1 MKLRL
6 LHLEDNGDDVELVRT
21 ALVREGLDCDILA
34 VDSGPAYLDALQHS
48 HFDAIL
54 SDSSV
59 PGYDGSEALTA
70 ARERFPG
77 IPFIVVSAS
86 ASASPA
92 DKRPRSAA
100 SSATA
105 RLAKADLHRL
115 GPTLKHAIS
124 QPKSEPAAAR
134 KPSARSGMHYLVQVV
149 QQLSL
154 ARDLQTIMDIV
165 RHAARAL
172 VNADG
177 ATFVLRDG
185 NKCFYA
191 EEDAIEPLWKGQ
203 RFPLQACV
211 SGWSMLNRKPAVIE
225 DIYRDE
231 RVPHDA
237 YRPTFVKSLVMT
249 PIRTVAPIGA
259 IGVYWAQTHRA
270 TAEEIDLLRALA
282 DSTSIAIEAADV
294 FANLERKV
302 AERTAEVHQR
312 NTELEVLNRELEA
325 FSYSVAHDLR
335 SPLITIDGFAQV
347 LLENLTETLDETN
360 KKHLERITTAVR
372 RMHRLIND
380 LLGLSK
386 IVRAPLN
393 ATNVDLACIAW
404 EVAHGLQECSPGRV
418 GEFNV
423 AEDMPVQGD
432 YGLLRIVLENLMS
445 NAWKFTSR
453 KERAQIEVGHG
464 VDPTGRTVYYV
475 RDNGAGFDPRYAS
488 KLFSPFQ
495 RLHPESKFAGT
506 GIGLATVQRIIHRH
520 GGQIWA
526 ESAVDC
532 GATFYFT
539 LGEFPMPEA
548 HAPAVD

>member
-21 ALVREGLDCDILA
+21 TLVREGLECEIFA
-34 VDSGPAYLDALQHS
+34 VDSGPAYLEALQQP
-48 HFDAIL
+48 HFDAVL

-59 PGYDGSEALTA
+59 PGYDGSEALVA
-70 ARERFPG
+70 ARQRFPG
-77 IPFIVVSAS
+77 IPFIVVSAG
-86 ASASPA
+86 AGIAPAERQPTDPAGSP
-92 DKRPRSAA
+92 
-100 SSATA
+100 TA
-105 RLAKADLHRL
+105 RLAKAELHRL
-115 GPTLKHAIS
+115 GPTLKQALPQIRS
-124 QPKSEPAAAR
+124 TTQAVRTGK
-134 KPSARSGMHYLVQVV
+134 SGMQQLIQVV

-165 RHAARAL
+165 RHAARTL

-185 NKCFYA
+185 DKCFYA

-203 RFPLQACV
+203 RFPLTACV
-211 SGWSMLNRKPAVIE
+211 SGWSMLNRKAAVIE
-225 DIYRDE
+225 DIYQDE

-259 IGVYWAQTHRA
+259 IGVYWGRTRRA
-270 TAEEIDLLRALA
+270 TEEELDLLQALA
-282 DSTSIAIEAADV
+282 DSTSIAIEATDL
-294 FANLERKV
+294 FHNLERKV
-302 AERTAEVHQR
+302 AERTAEVDQR
-312 NTELEVLNRELEA
+312 NTELEVLNKELEA

-347 LLENLTETLDETN
+347 LLENLSDSLDETN

-386 IVRAPLN
+386 IVRAPMN
-393 ATNVDLACIAW
+393 ATTVDIACIAW
-404 EVAHGLQECSPGRV
+404 EVAHNLQESSPGRKA
-418 GEFNV
+418 EFTV
-423 AEDMPVQGD
+423 AEDISVHGD
-432 YGLLRIVLENLMS
+432 YGLLRIVVENLLS
-445 NAWKFTSR
+445 NAWKFTSP
-453 KERAQIEVGHG
+453 KDQAQIELGKGTDPSGH
-464 VDPTGRTVYYV
+464 TVYFV

-495 RLHPESKFAGT
+495 RLHAESKFGGT
-506 GIGLATVQRIIHRH
+506 GIGLATVQRIVHRH

-539 LGEFPMPEA
+539 LGDFGPPEHPNA
-548 HAPAVD
+548 QS